1 MNISR
6 GQDGDRIPSNW
17 RHVAESAT
25 LWSRAWRQVGHLGP
39 RGPRNGIPTLVIPGF
54 VANDRTTLELRRALA
69 EHGYRVHGWGH
80 GWNLGA
86 TADVIDR
93 LKRRADEVSEQPL
106 LLIGWSLGGLFAR
119 ELARAH
125 PERVRAVVTLAS
137 PFSGDPKLNNIWK
150 LYEWVAK
157 HPVDQPPIERITDK
171 PPVPTL
177 ALWGRRDG
185 ILAQSAARGHAHESD
200 RSVGLDFNHMEFACS
215 RRATRKVVQE
225 IGRFLAEHSAGS
237 DSNPTTS

>member
-1 MNISR
+1 MNIS
-6 GQDGDRIPSNW
+6 DPHGDLIPSNW

-25 LWSRAWRQVGHLGP
+25 LWSRAWRQFGHLGP
-39 RGPRNGIPTLVIPGF
+39 RGPRDGIPTLVIPGF

-69 EHGYRVHGWGH
+69 AAGFRVHGWGH

-86 TADVIDR
+86 TADIVER
-93 LKRRADEVSEQPL
+93 LLKRVDEVSEEPV

-119 ELARAH
+119 EVARAH
-125 PERVRAVVTLAS
+125 PDRVHAVVTLAS

-157 HPVDQPPIERITDK
+157 HPVDDPPIERITAK

-185 ILAQSAARGHAHESD
+185 ILAQSAARGGAGESD
-200 RSVGLDFNHMEFACS
+200 RSIGLDFNHMQFACS
-215 RRATRKVVQE
+215 RRAARRVVQE
-225 IGRFLAEHSAGS
+225 IDNFLKSL
-237 DSNPTTS
+237 T